1 LFNWGAAVQLF
12 DYSKTQA
19 TAQRLI
25 KRFGQEATLLRVAV
39 IPGGGSEFD
48 PEPDQVIEEAFP
60 LTIVDL
66 NSQIQPAN
74 PRDPAPMTKHS
85 ILIAPDA
92 TVEPLESDRLILQG
106 REYGIAAVRR
116 VSPGP
121 LALLWEAD
129 LAD

>member
-1 LFNWGAAVQLF
+1 MQPF
-12 DYSKTQA
+12 DYTRSQA
-19 TAQRLI
+19 TAERLI
-25 KRFGQEATLLRVAV
+25 KRFGQPATLLRKTI
-39 IPGGGSEFD
+39 IPGGGPEFD

-60 LTIVDL
+60 LTVVDL
-66 NSQIQPAN
+66 DTEIRAAGLD
-74 PRDPAPMTKHS
+74 DPAPLTKHS

-92 TVEPLESDRLILQG
+92 GVEPSEADRVSLQD

-121 LALLWEAD
+121 LLLLWEAD